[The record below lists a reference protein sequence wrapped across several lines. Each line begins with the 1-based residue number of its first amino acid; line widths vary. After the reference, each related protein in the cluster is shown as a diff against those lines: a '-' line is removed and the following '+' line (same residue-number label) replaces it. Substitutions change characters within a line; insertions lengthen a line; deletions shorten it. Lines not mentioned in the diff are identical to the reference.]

1 MIAAC
6 LLAGVLSQFSENIYI
21 AMGKIKNRLLVVPHV
36 VPRVR
41 RLYRL
46 FGRPE
51 GIPGTP
57 GWYRAGLD
65 HLRTAPLHI
74 NQAFVLFLVGV

>member
-1 MIAAC
+1 MLAAC
-6 LLAGVLSQFSENIYI
+6 FFVGVLSHFSKKI
-21 AMGKIKNRLLVVPHV
+21 AMGKIKISTAGGA
-36 VPRVR
+36 PRSTAVR

-74 NQAFVLFLVGV
+74 NPAFVLFLVGV

>member
-1 MIAAC
+1 MAAAW
-6 LLAGVLSQFSENIYI
+6 LKVGVLSHFSENI
-21 AMGKIKNRLLVVPHV
+21 AMGKTKNRLLVVPHV